1 MEDYFNIIQQKFNFC
16 GNHST
21 KSLKYRLIK
30 LIFMEIEMNKIES
43 DAYYNEVLAIVSNY
57 KKLVENPRQKI
68 KGLNRQAITLTVISV
83 AFLVVFSFLYL
94 QNRNNT
100 LYLIVVAIFAVAFVL
115 GIIYNVLI
123 RRRISKFKNRGSDRK
138 LVIEDDYVEL
148 TVGNEKS
155 RLEMPEIQ
163 YVLINKYS
171 ISFIPNKDHS
181 TLIAIGISY
190 REDVL
195 NNFSRKELIVD
206 NSSLY

>member
-1 MEDYFNIIQQKFNFC
+1 
-16 GNHST
+16 
-21 KSLKYRLIK
+21 
-30 LIFMEIEMNKIES
+30 MEIEINKIES
-43 DAYYNEVLAIVSNY
+43 DAYYNEVLAIVSDY
-57 KKLVENPRQKI
+57 KKLVKNPRQKI
-68 KGLNRQAITLTVISV
+68 KGVNRQAITLTVISV

-94 QNRNNT
+94 QNRSNT
-100 LYLIVVAIFAVAFVL
+100 LYLIVVAIFAIAFVL

-123 RRRISKFKNRGSDRK
+123 RRRISKLKNRGSDRK

-155 RLEMPEIQ
+155 RLEMSEIQ

-171 ISFIPNKDHS
+171 ISFIPNKANS

-195 NNFSRKELIVD
+195 NNFARKELIVD
-206 NSSLY
+206 NSILYQ

>member
-1 MEDYFNIIQQKFNFC
+1 
-16 GNHST
+16 
-21 KSLKYRLIK
+21 
-30 LIFMEIEMNKIES
+30 MNKIES

-57 KKLVENPRQKI
+57 KKLVDNPRQKI

-83 AFLVVFSFLYL
+83 AFLVVFSVLYL
-94 QNRNNT
+94 QNRSNT

-155 RLEMPEIQ
+155 RLEMSEIQ

-171 ISFIPNKDHS
+171 ISFIPNKPNS

-195 NNFSRKELIVD
+195 NNFSHKELIVD
-206 NSSLY
+206 NSSLYQ

>member
-1 MEDYFNIIQQKFNFC
+1 MRCYKC
-16 GNHST
+16 GSFLTDGDTCPQCGENVRIYKKT
-21 KSLKYRLIK
+21 ARV
-30 LIFMEIEMNKIES
+30 S
-43 DAYYNEVLAIVSNY
+43 DAYYNEVLAIISSY
-57 KKLVENPRQKI
+57 KNLVENPRQKI

-83 AFLVVFSFLYL
+83 AFLVVFSVLYL
-94 QNRNNT
+94 QNRSNT

-123 RRRISKFKNRGSDRK
+123 RRRISKFKNKGSDRK

-155 RLEMPEIQ
+155 RLGMSEIQ

-171 ISFIPNKDHS
+171 ISFIPNKTNS
-181 TLIAIGISY
+181 TLIAIGIRY

-195 NNFSRKELIVD
+195 NNFSHKELIVD
-206 NSSLY
+206 NSSLYQ

>member
-1 MEDYFNIIQQKFNFC
+1 
-16 GNHST
+16 
-21 KSLKYRLIK
+21 
-30 LIFMEIEMNKIES
+30 MEIEINKIES

-57 KKLVENPRQKI
+57 KKLVKNPRQKI
-68 KGLNRQAITLTVISV
+68 KGVNRQAITLTVISV

-94 QNRNNT
+94 QNRSNT
-100 LYLIVVAIFAVAFVL
+100 LYLIVVAIFAIAFVL

-123 RRRISKFKNRGSDRK
+123 RRRISKLKNRGSDRK
-138 LVIEDDYVEL
+138 LVIEEDDVEL

-155 RLEMPEIQ
+155 RLEMSEIQ

-171 ISFIPNKDHS
+171 ISFIPNKANS

-195 NNFSRKELIVD
+195 NNFARKELIVD
-206 NSSLY
+206 NSSLYQ

>member
-1 MEDYFNIIQQKFNFC
+1 
-16 GNHST
+16 
-21 KSLKYRLIK
+21 
-30 LIFMEIEMNKIES
+30 MNKIES

-94 QNRNNT
+94 QNRSNT

-123 RRRISKFKNRGSDRK
+123 RRRISKFRNKGSDRK
-138 LVIEDDYVEL
+138 LVIEEDYVEL

-155 RLEMPEIQ
+155 RLEMSEIQ

-171 ISFIPNKDHS
+171 ISFIPNKPNS
-181 TLIAIGISY
+181 TLIAIGIRY

-195 NNFSRKELIVD
+195 NNFSHKELIVD
-206 NSSLY
+206 NSSLYQ

>member
-1 MEDYFNIIQQKFNFC
+1 
-16 GNHST
+16 
-21 KSLKYRLIK
+21 
-30 LIFMEIEMNKIES
+30 MEIEMNKIES

-57 KKLVENPRQKI
+57 KKLVKNPRQKI
-68 KGLNRQAITLTVISV
+68 KGVNRQAITLTVISV

-94 QNRNNT
+94 QNRSNT
-100 LYLIVVAIFAVAFVL
+100 LYLIVVAIFAIAFVL

-123 RRRISKFKNRGSDRK
+123 RRRISKLKNRGSDRK
-138 LVIEDDYVEL
+138 LVIEEDYVEL

-155 RLEMPEIQ
+155 RLEMSEIQ

-171 ISFIPNKDHS
+171 ISFIPNKANS

-195 NNFSRKELIVD
+195 NNFARKELIVD
-206 NSSLY
+206 NSSLYQ

>member
-1 MEDYFNIIQQKFNFC
+1 
-16 GNHST
+16 
-21 KSLKYRLIK
+21 
-30 LIFMEIEMNKIES
+30 MNKIES
-43 DAYYNEVLAIVSNY
+43 DAYYNEVLAIVSDY
-57 KKLVENPRQKI
+57 KKLVKNPRQKI
-68 KGLNRQAITLTVISV
+68 KGVNRQAITLTVISV

-94 QNRNNT
+94 QNRSNT
-100 LYLIVVAIFAVAFVL
+100 LYLIVVAIFAIAFVL

-123 RRRISKFKNRGSDRK
+123 RRRISKLKNRGSDRK

-155 RLEMPEIQ
+155 RLEMSEIQ

-171 ISFIPNKDHS
+171 ISFIPNKANS

-195 NNFSRKELIVD
+195 NNFARKELIVD
-206 NSSLY
+206 NSILYQ

>member
-1 MEDYFNIIQQKFNFC
+1 
-16 GNHST
+16 
-21 KSLKYRLIK
+21 
-30 LIFMEIEMNKIES
+30 MEIEMNKIES

-57 KKLVENPRQKI
+57 KKLVDNPRQKI

-83 AFLVVFSFLYL
+83 AFLVVFSVLYL
-94 QNRNNT
+94 QNRSNT

-123 RRRISKFKNRGSDRK
+123 RRRISKFKNKGSDRK
-138 LVIEDDYVEL
+138 LVIEEDYVEL

-155 RLEMPEIQ
+155 RLEMSEIQ

-171 ISFIPNKDHS
+171 ISFIPNKPNS
-181 TLIAIGISY
+181 TLIAIGIRY

-195 NNFSRKELIVD
+195 NNFSHKELIVD
-206 NSSLY
+206 NSSLYQ

>member
-1 MEDYFNIIQQKFNFC
+1 
-16 GNHST
+16 
-21 KSLKYRLIK
+21 
-30 LIFMEIEMNKIES
+30 MEIEINKIES

-57 KKLVENPRQKI
+57 KKLVKNPRQKI
-68 KGLNRQAITLTVISV
+68 KGVNRQAITLTVISV

-94 QNRNNT
+94 QNRSNT
-100 LYLIVVAIFAVAFVL
+100 LYLIVVAIFAIAFVL

-123 RRRISKFKNRGSDRK
+123 RRRISKLKNKSSDRK

-155 RLEMPEIQ
+155 RLEMSEIQ

-171 ISFIPNKDHS
+171 ISFIPNKANS

-195 NNFSRKELIVD
+195 NNFARKELIVD
-206 NSSLY
+206 NSSLYQ

>member
-1 MEDYFNIIQQKFNFC
+1 
-16 GNHST
+16 
-21 KSLKYRLIK
+21 
-30 LIFMEIEMNKIES
+30 MEIEMNKIES

-57 KKLVENPRQKI
+57 KKLVDNPRQKI

-83 AFLVVFSFLYL
+83 AFLVVFSVLYL
-94 QNRNNT
+94 QNRSNT

-155 RLEMPEIQ
+155 RLGMSEIQ

-171 ISFIPNKDHS
+171 ISFIPNKTNS
-181 TLIAIGISY
+181 TLIAIGIRY

-195 NNFSRKELIVD
+195 NNFSHKELIVD
-206 NSSLY
+206 NSSLYQ

>member
-1 MEDYFNIIQQKFNFC
+1 
-16 GNHST
+16 
-21 KSLKYRLIK
+21 
-30 LIFMEIEMNKIES
+30 MEIEMNKIES

-83 AFLVVFSFLYL
+83 AFLVVFSVLYL
-94 QNRNNT
+94 QNRSNT

-123 RRRISKFKNRGSDRK
+123 RRRISKFRNRGSDRK
-138 LVIEDDYVEL
+138 LVIEEDYVEL

-155 RLEMPEIQ
+155 RLEMSEIQ

-171 ISFIPNKDHS
+171 ISFIPNKPNS
-181 TLIAIGISY
+181 TLIAIGIRY

-195 NNFSRKELIVD
+195 NNFSHKELIVD
-206 NSSLY
+206 NSSLYQ

>member
-1 MEDYFNIIQQKFNFC
+1 
-16 GNHST
+16 
-21 KSLKYRLIK
+21 
-30 LIFMEIEMNKIES
+30 MNKIES

-57 KKLVENPRQKI
+57 KKLVDNPRQKI

-83 AFLVVFSFLYL
+83 AFLVVFSVLYL
-94 QNRNNT
+94 QNRSNT

-123 RRRISKFKNRGSDRK
+123 RRRISKFKNKGSDRK
-138 LVIEDDYVEL
+138 LVIEEDYVEL

-155 RLEMPEIQ
+155 RLEMSEIQ

-171 ISFIPNKDHS
+171 ISFIPNKPNS

-190 REDVL
+190 KEDVL
-195 NNFSRKELIVD
+195 NNFSHKELIVD
-206 NSSLY
+206 NSSLYQ

>member
-1 MEDYFNIIQQKFNFC
+1 
-16 GNHST
+16 
-21 KSLKYRLIK
+21 
-30 LIFMEIEMNKIES
+30 MEIEINKIES

-57 KKLVENPRQKI
+57 KKLVKNPRQKI
-68 KGLNRQAITLTVISV
+68 KGVNRQAITLTVISV

-94 QNRNNT
+94 QNRSNT
-100 LYLIVVAIFAVAFVL
+100 LYLIVVAIFAIAFVL

-123 RRRISKFKNRGSDRK
+123 RKRISKLKNKSSDRK

-155 RLEMPEIQ
+155 RLEMSEIQ

-171 ISFIPNKDHS
+171 ISFIPNKANS

-190 REDVL
+190 RDDVL
-195 NNFSRKELIVD
+195 NNFARKELIVD
-206 NSSLY
+206 NSSLYQ

>member
-1 MEDYFNIIQQKFNFC
+1 
-16 GNHST
+16 
-21 KSLKYRLIK
+21 
-30 LIFMEIEMNKIES
+30 MEIEINKIES

-57 KKLVENPRQKI
+57 KKLVKNPRQKI
-68 KGLNRQAITLTVISV
+68 KGVNRQAITLTVISV

-94 QNRNNT
+94 QNRSNT
-100 LYLIVVAIFAVAFVL
+100 LYLIVVAIFAIAFVL

-123 RRRISKFKNRGSDRK
+123 RRRISKLKNRGSDRK
-138 LVIEDDYVEL
+138 LVIEEDYVEL

-155 RLEMPEIQ
+155 RLEMSEIQ

-171 ISFIPNKDHS
+171 ISFIPNKANS

-195 NNFSRKELIVD
+195 NNFARKELIVD
-206 NSSLY
+206 NSILYQ

>member
-1 MEDYFNIIQQKFNFC
+1 
-16 GNHST
+16 
-21 KSLKYRLIK
+21 
-30 LIFMEIEMNKIES
+30 MEIEMNKIES

-94 QNRNNT
+94 QNRSNT

-123 RRRISKFKNRGSDRK
+123 RRRISKFRNKGSDRK

-155 RLEMPEIQ
+155 RLEMSEIQ

-171 ISFIPNKDHS
+171 ISFIPNKANS

-190 REDVL
+190 KSDVL
-195 NNFSRKELIVD
+195 NNFARKELIVD
-206 NSSLY
+206 NSSLYQ

>member
-1 MEDYFNIIQQKFNFC
+1 
-16 GNHST
+16 
-21 KSLKYRLIK
+21 
-30 LIFMEIEMNKIES
+30 MEIEMNKIES

-57 KKLVENPRQKI
+57 KKLVKNPRQKI
-68 KGLNRQAITLTVISV
+68 KGVNRQAITLTVISV

-94 QNRNNT
+94 QNRSNT

-138 LVIEDDYVEL
+138 LVIEEEYVEL

-155 RLEMPEIQ
+155 RLEMSEIQ

-171 ISFIPNKDHS
+171 ISFIPNKANS

-195 NNFSRKELIVD
+195 NNFARKELIVD
-206 NSSLY
+206 NSILYQ

>member
-1 MEDYFNIIQQKFNFC
+1 ME
-16 GNHST
+16 
-21 KSLKYRLIK
+21 IK
-30 LIFMEIEMNKIES
+30 LNKIES
-43 DAYYNEVLAIVSNY
+43 DAYYNEVLAIVSDY
-57 KKLVENPRQKI
+57 KKLVKNPRQKI
-68 KGLNRQAITLTVISV
+68 KGVNRQAITLTVISV

-94 QNRNNT
+94 QNRSNT
-100 LYLIVVAIFAVAFVL
+100 LYLIVVAIFAIAFVL

-123 RRRISKFKNRGSDRK
+123 RRRISKLKNRGSDRK

-155 RLEMPEIQ
+155 RLEMSEIQ

-171 ISFIPNKDHS
+171 ISFIPNKANS

-195 NNFSRKELIVD
+195 NNFARKELIVD
-206 NSSLY
+206 NSILYQ

>member
-1 MEDYFNIIQQKFNFC
+1 
-16 GNHST
+16 
-21 KSLKYRLIK
+21 
-30 LIFMEIEMNKIES
+30 MEIEMNKIES

-57 KKLVENPRQKI
+57 KNLVENPRQKI

-83 AFLVVFSFLYL
+83 AFLVVFSVLYL
-94 QNRNNT
+94 QNRSNT

-123 RRRISKFKNRGSDRK
+123 RRRISKFRNKGSDRK

-155 RLEMPEIQ
+155 RLEMSEIQ

-171 ISFIPNKDHS
+171 ISFIPNKTNS

-190 REDVL
+190 KSDVL
-195 NNFSRKELIVD
+195 NNFARKELIVD
-206 NSSLY
+206 NSSLYQ